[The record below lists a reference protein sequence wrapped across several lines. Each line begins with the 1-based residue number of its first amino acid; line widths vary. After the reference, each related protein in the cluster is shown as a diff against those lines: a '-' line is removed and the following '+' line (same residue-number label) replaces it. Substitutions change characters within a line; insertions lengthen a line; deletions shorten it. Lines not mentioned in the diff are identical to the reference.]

1 MKLFT
6 IGDSVSQG
14 FMSLASARTDLSFST
29 LIARHM
35 NLGAGYRFP
44 EWGMGGL
51 PINLEDIL
59 RRLVRRYGSNIRGL
73 EWLTMLQTING
84 VIDTAEDYYERG
96 AGAVDKPYRGVTSF
110 HNAAVQG
117 FDVADS
123 WMVTPR
129 LCKQRIRPPAR
140 ILGDVFLSGPSDA
153 FYRTALRVLNPSLD
167 PKYED
172 HSQLTWLEEHAS
184 GEGVENLLLWLGA
197 NNALG
202 TILGLKIYQT
212 PNDSKRRPNEADHDE
227 RQGWNL
233 WHPDDF
239 EAEYREL
246 LDRVDA
252 AMKKNK
258 NDNWN
263 VFAGTVP
270 LVTIAPLAKGVGP
283 TYRITRENRIT
294 KQKDVSTY
302 YKYYTY
308 FPFEED
314 AILRSDLPHL
324 TLQEVVHI
332 DDCIREYNNV
342 ILELVGKK
350 NEQHGRKRYY
360 VVDIAR
366 TFRDI
371 AFKRNE
377 GQVQY
382 KFPKDFDFAYP
393 KVDTKYYH
401 ADPDGRLRQGGL
413 SGLDG
418 VHPSAI
424 GQGLIA
430 WEYLKVM
437 EKAGVVN
444 GSDLDWRT
452 IFASDTLYSAPI
464 TLMQEIYE
472 HSSLAEHLIKL
483 IQGIQRLRD

>member
-35 NLGAGYRFP
+35 KLGAGYRFP

-51 PINLEDIL
+51 PVNLEDIL

-96 AGAVDKPYRGVTSF
+96 AGAVDKPYRGATSF

-129 LCKQRIRPPAR
+129 LCKQRIRPPSR
-140 ILGDVFLSGPSDA
+140 ILGDAFLSGPSDA
-153 FYRTALRVLNPSLD
+153 FYRTALKVLNPSLD

-202 TILGLKIYQT
+202 TVIGLKVYQT
-212 PNDSKRRPNEADHDE
+212 PNESGQRPHTVTHDE
-227 RQGWNL
+227 RQVWNL

-246 LDRVDA
+246 LDRVDK
-252 AMKKNK
+252 AMKKN
-258 NDNWN
+258 NNNNWK

-283 TYRITRENRIT
+283 TYEIKPRGED
-294 KQKDVSTY
+294 DVSVY

-324 TLQEVVHI
+324 TLQEVLHI
-332 DDCIREYNNV
+332 DDCIREYNRT
-342 ILELVGKK
+342 IRDLIKEK
-350 NEQHGRKRYY
+350 NKEHGNERYH
-360 VVDIAR
+360 VVDISKA
-366 TFRDI
+366 FQDI
-371 AFKRNE
+371 AFKRNA
-377 GQVQY
+377 GQVKY
-382 KFPKDFDFAYP
+382 EFPKDFDFAYP

-430 WEYLKVM
+430 WEFLKVM
-437 EKAGVVN
+437 KDVGVVKDA
-444 GSDLDWRT
+444 DLDWRK

-483 IQGIQRLRD
+483 IQGIQRLKD